1 MHAQRLRR
9 SGVLLVLLWCFGTE
23 AMRAQESATLSGAL
37 TDPSGAV
44 VASVSIKLVNSLTGE
59 SYTAVSNADGIYTI
73 PLVKPGNYELTAE
86 ASGFKQFRQTGI
98 VLETGVPARLDIQLE
113 LGGVTETVTV
123 HESVP
128 LLQSESS
135 SVGAVINRETI
146 ENMPLINR
154 RAAQLA
160 RLNGFVV
167 QVGTG
172 SNFTMAGGRGDNSN
186 WTIDGGNA
194 QNILLG
200 VATLNFDPPIDAL
213 QEFRVEVS
221 NYKAEL
227 GRTGGG
233 VVMMTTRSGTNHFH
247 GSLYEFL
254 RNDKLDA
261 RSFFAADRP
270 VLRYNQF
277 GAGLGGPIRKD
288 RTFFFVSYE
297 GIRQKS
303 QATHLVGVPT
313 SAEIGGD
320 FSAMRATVRDPLT
333 GDPFPGQ
340 IIPASQIDP
349 VGATI
354 ARLYPAPNVPGA
366 PSRTNNYRA
375 NQPIEN
381 PTNVVVTRL
390 DHTISDKD
398 RLYGRL
404 LVSNGYTLNAPI
416 YPIAGVD
423 PFNELRE
430 NGYYNWSAT
439 WLHNFTPTTMVEF
452 RWEWDWRK
460 FHHVEGGAN
469 LGLVDKIGLLGTN
482 AKYFPRVN
490 IVGLT
495 AFGIGEHE
503 RFQVPIRGDDVAQS
517 VTHVMGKH
525 TLKFGWEFRRS
536 RNDDLP
542 EGNAGGTFT
551 FNPVATGDSLA
562 SLLTGWVASGS
573 RAEVPLIRS
582 RADTFGAYAQTDWK
596 VTPSLTL
603 NLGLRWDLDWPRWED
618 IDNRQNSF
626 DRFAINPVCNC
637 PGVITWSGRN
647 GRSKYASNFD
657 YKNFGPRVGFAYR
670 LTDKWVIRGGGAV
683 VYVGEYDQATPIVA
697 NLGFSS
703 SGSFVSPDG
712 GRTAAFLLRNGM
724 PPIAAPAAADLKSGF
739 GAVPIGQNPK
749 VGVEFFEPGNRR
761 IPYLETFNFN
771 VQRQLMQNLLVEVGY
786 VGTLGHKLTVP
797 GSESIDQVPLDRI
810 GPGNVQVLRPFPQFS
825 DVRVLSPT
833 IGNSNYHG
841 MNIRVEKRYAA
852 GLQFSANYTWSKL
865 IDDVNSRNELGG
877 APALANY
884 YDRKADR
891 GLSGNNIAHRL
902 IWSAVWQLPIGAGK
916 PVKLK
921 SARLNQLAGGWST
934 GLILEART
942 GPPFGIVEQNPAGIY
957 PTAAAVRSNAIGPYR
972 TNPNWR
978 SNVLGQPYFDPS
990 VFVVPPQ
997 FTFGTL
1003 GRTVASG
1010 PGAFVA
1016 DLAILKDF
1024 SIREAHK
1031 VQFRLEMLN
1040 FPNHA
1045 NFGLPN
1051 GSRGNPS
1058 FGRIN
1063 SLSPGNQQRIIQ
1075 LGLHYQF

>member
-1 MHAQRLRR
+1 LF
-9 SGVLLVLLWCFGTE
+9 VLLSFFGTE
-23 AMRAQESATLSGAL
+23 AIRGQQSATLTGTV

-44 VASVSIKLVNSLTGE
+44 VADVNIKLVNSLTGE
-59 SYTAVSNADGIYTI
+59 SYSGRSNENGIYTI
-73 PLVKPGNYELTAE
+73 PLVKPGSYELAAE
-86 ASGFKQFRQTGI
+86 APGFKQFRQTGI
-98 VLETGVPARLDIQLE
+98 VLETGVPAGLDIKLE

-123 HESVP
+123 KESVP
-128 LLQSESS
+128 LLSSESA

-167 QVGTG
+167 QVGTASTFMMG
-172 SNFTMAGGRGDNSN
+172 GGRGDNAN
-186 WTIDGGNA
+186 WTIDGGNV

-200 VATLNFDPPIDAL
+200 VATLNFDPPIDSL
-213 QEFRVEVS
+213 QEFRVEIS
-221 NYKAEL
+221 DYKAEL

-233 VVMMTTRSGTNHFH
+233 VVMMTTRSGTNKFH

-261 RSFFAADRP
+261 RNFFAAGKP

-277 GAGLGGPIRKD
+277 GASLGGPIRKN
-288 RTFFFVSYE
+288 RTFFFINYE

-303 QATHLVGVPT
+303 QATRIVGVPAV
-313 SAEIGGD
+313 AEIAGD
-320 FSAMRATVRDPLT
+320 FSATRTTVRDPLT
-333 GDPFPGQ
+333 GDPFPNQ
-340 IIPASQIDP
+340 IVPPSRIDP
-349 VGATI
+349 VGAAI
-354 ARLYPAPNVPGA
+354 ARLYPATNVPGA
-366 PSRTNNYRA
+366 PSRNNNYRF
-375 NQPIEN
+375 NQPVDN

-390 DHTISDKD
+390 DHTLSEKD

-404 LVSNGYTLNAPI
+404 LVSNGHNLQGPS

-423 PFNELRE
+423 PFNDLRD
-430 NGYYNWSAT
+430 NGYYNWSGT
-439 WLHNFTPTTMVEF
+439 WLHNFTATTLMEF

-469 LGLVDKIGLLGTN
+469 LGLVEKIGLQGTN
-482 AKYFPRVN
+482 RKYFPRVN

-517 VTHVMGKH
+517 ITHVVGKH

-551 FNPVATGDSLA
+551 FNPVATGDSLT

-582 RADTFGAYAQTDWK
+582 RADTLGLYAQTDWK

-626 DRFAINPVCNC
+626 DRFATNPICNC
-637 PGVITWSGRN
+637 PGTITWSGRN
-647 GRSKYASNFD
+647 GLSKYASNFD
-657 YKNFGPRVGFAYR
+657 YNNFGPHVGFAYR
-670 LTDKWVIRGGGAV
+670 VTTRWVIRGGGV
-683 VYVGEYDQATPIVA
+683 MIYVGEYDQATPISA
-697 NLGFSS
+697 NIGFSS

-712 GRTAAFLLRNGM
+712 GRTAAFLLRDGM
-724 PPIAAPAAADLKSGF
+724 PPIAAPTEADLKPGF

-749 VGVEFFEPGNRR
+749 LGAEFFEPGDRR

-771 VQRQLMQNLLVEVGY
+771 IQRQVSQNLLVEIGY
-786 VGTLGHKLTVP
+786 LGTLGHKLTLP
-797 GSESIDQVPLDRI
+797 GGESIDQVPPDRI

-841 MNIRVEKRYAA
+841 MNVRVEKRYAA
-852 GLQFSANYTWSKL
+852 GFQFSANYTWSKL
-865 IDDVNSRNELGG
+865 IDDVTSRNELGG
-877 APALANY
+877 APPLANY
-884 YDRKADR
+884 YDRKSDR
-891 GLSGNNIAHRL
+891 GLSGNNIAHRF
-902 IWSAVWQLPIGAGK
+902 IWSSVWELPVGSGK
-916 PVKLK
+916 PLK
-921 SARLNQLAGGWST
+921 MENRLLSQLLRGWST

-942 GPPFGIVEQNPAGIY
+942 GPPFGVVEQNPAGTY
-957 PTAAAVRSNAIGPYR
+957 PTAAGVRSNAIGPYR

-978 SNVLGQPYFDPS
+978 SSVLGQPYFDPS
-990 VFVVPPQ
+990 VFVAPPL

-1010 PGAFVA
+1010 PGAFLS

-1024 SIREAHK
+1024 SIRERHRL
-1031 VQFRLEMLN
+1031 QFRLEVLN
-1040 FPNHA
+1040 FLNHA
-1045 NFGLPN
+1045 NFALPD

-1063 SLSPGNQQRIIQ
+1063 SLIGGNEARIIQ
-1075 LGLHYQF
+1075 MGLHYQF